1 MPAFPAQRCGAKH
14 RKNLWKDKWQRVDR
28 CYLTA
33 MGYVLPWGAILKTM
47 YSVSVA

>member
-1 MPAFPAQRCGAKH
+1 MRYVSATH

-33 MGYVLPWGAILKTM
+33 MEYVLLWGVILKAI